1 MKITTKTLI
10 ILGLIS
16 VLYFVLFIAP
26 NNTGAKDVNMIA
38 VFNIDEYAQYP
49 YAIGRLV
56 PGDTLIK
63 TLRNFFIYGHYFYG
77 YPFYFWSSIALLPS
91 LIFAGANWSS
101 QTALNMV
108 LLRQIVNV
116 LPMIL
121 AAALLAWLQTRYK
134 RWWLAIGLFVLLLSI
149 PVVVGNNLWWHPD
162 SLAMLS
168 VVVTLLFLDLDRQRF
183 GGYFFIAA
191 AACGVAIGIKYEG
204 VFFGLAIPI
213 YLLWGKFTH
222 KISWK
227 RLFGMAAAFV
237 GIMLAALVISN
248 PLLLLP
254 QERAEI
260 IHYQIW
266 QYQQTTGGIIVA
278 SKQAFFRLGVYPD
291 SFRAGY
297 GELAFMLLGMAGM
310 VIGLLRPNR
319 RLITVMMLAFMVP
332 SFITTN
338 NAASLRLYYFIP
350 VVMLLLSNLANFF
363 PEPNETVDW
372 PKWVRKALPW
382 VSVLVGVAAM
392 VQFGVFAANDAKQI
406 SGQLHREE
414 TSTSIS
420 LYEQIDPSILERI
433 VLNRK
438 LVILRDWQ
446 MYIPEKVAWRIEI
459 DWNNITNSTIEQVK
473 PDVIVLDQAN
483 VKLFTGPDALQ
494 QAADVSEMRQWQA
507 FYGAA
512 ASDQLPGYKMVLN
525 NKTGVVLV
533 KNELYQ
539 QFLQP

>member
-1 MKITTKTLI
+1 MKSTTKTLI
-10 ILGLIS
+10 ILGILS
-16 VLYFVLFIAP
+16 VLYFMLFIAP

-49 YAIGRLV
+49 NAIGMLT

-63 TLRNFFIYGHYFYG
+63 TLRNFFIYEHYFYG
-77 YPFYFWSSIALLPS
+77 FPFYFWSAIALLPS
-91 LIFAGANWSS
+91 LIIAGANWAS
-101 QTALNMV
+101 QTALNM
-108 LLRQIVNV
+108 LLMRQIVNV
-116 LPMIL
+116 LPMIVT
-121 AAALLAWLQTRYK
+121 AWLLVWIQTRYR
-134 RWWLAIGLFVLLLSI
+134 RWWLSVGLFVLLLSI
-149 PVVVGNNLWWHPD
+149 PLVVTNDLWWHPD
-162 SLAMLS
+162 SLAVLS
-168 VVVTLLFLDLDRQRF
+168 VVVTLLFLDLDKQRF
-183 GGYFFIAA
+183 GHYFFIAA

-204 VFFGLAIPI
+204 VFFALAIPI
-213 YLLWGKFTH
+213 YLLWGAFAH

-227 RLFGMAAAFV
+227 RMIGMAAAFV

-278 SKQAFFRLGVYPD
+278 SKQAFFRLGVYPE
-291 SFRAGY
+291 SFRTGY
-297 GELAFMLLGMAGM
+297 GELTFMLLAIAGM
-310 VIGLLRPNR
+310 VLGFLRPQR
-319 RLITVMMLAFMVP
+319 RVTTVMMLAFMVP

-338 NAASLRLYYFIP
+338 NAASLRIHYFIP
-350 VVMLLLSNLANFF
+350 IVMLLLSNLANFF
-363 PEPNETVDW
+363 PESNEILEW
-372 PKWVRKALPW
+372 PAWSRKILPW
-382 VSVLVGVAAM
+382 VSILVGIAAI
-392 VQFGVFAANDAKQI
+392 VQMGVFAVNDAKQI
-406 SGQLHREE
+406 STQVHREE

-420 LYEQIDPSILERI
+420 LYEQIEPSILDRI

-438 LVILRDWQ
+438 LVILRDWK
-446 MYIPEKVAWRIEI
+446 MYIPEKPAWRIQI
-459 DWNNITNSTIEQVK
+459 DWNNITNDTVASVK

-483 VKLFTGPDALQ
+483 VTLFTGPDALQ
-494 QAADVSEMRQWQA
+494 QAADVNEMKQWQA

-512 ASDQLPGYKMVLN
+512 ASDQLPGYKLVLN

-533 KNELYQ
+533 KDVLYQ

>member
-1 MKITTKTLI
+1 MKSTTKTII
-10 ILGLIS
+10 ILCLIS

-49 YAIGRLV
+49 HAIGMLV

-63 TLRNFFIYGHYFYG
+63 TLRNFFIYEHYFYG
-77 YPFYFWSSIALLPS
+77 FPFYFWSAIALLPS
-91 LIFAGANWSS
+91 PIFSGAGWASE
-101 QTALNMV
+101 TPLNML

-121 AAALLAWLQTRYK
+121 TAFILVWMQTRFR
-134 RWWLAIGLFVLLLSI
+134 RWWLATGLFVLLLAI
-149 PVVVGNNLWWHPD
+149 PTVVSNDLWWHPD
-162 SLAMLS
+162 SLAVLS
-168 VVVTLLFLDLDRQRF
+168 VVVTLFFLDLDKQRF
-183 GGYFFIAA
+183 GRYFFLAA

-204 VFFGLAIPI
+204 VFFALAIPI
-213 YLLWGKFTH
+213 YLVWGALKH

-227 RLFGMAAAFV
+227 HMIGMAAAFV

-278 SKQAFFRLGVYPD
+278 SKQAFFRLGVYPV
-291 SFRAGY
+291 SFRNGY
-297 GELAFMLLGMAGM
+297 GELTFMLLGMAGM
-310 VIGLLRPNR
+310 ILGFIRPQR
-319 RLITVMMLAFMVP
+319 RVTTAMMLAFMVP

-338 NAASLRLYYFIP
+338 NAASLRIHYFIP
-350 VVMLLLSNLANFF
+350 IVMLLLSNLANFF
-363 PEPNETVDW
+363 PESNETVDW
-372 PKWVRKALPW
+372 PRGVRKALPW
-382 VSVLVGVAAM
+382 VSILVGVAAL
-392 VQFGVFAANDAKQI
+392 VQFGIYAVNDAGQI
-406 SGQLHREE
+406 TGQIHREE

-420 LYEQIDPSILERI
+420 LYQQIEPSILDRI
-433 VLNRK
+433 VLDRK
-438 LVILRDWQ
+438 LVILRDWK
-446 MYIPEKVAWRIEI
+446 MYIPEKPAWRIEI
-459 DWNNITNSTIEQVK
+459 DWDNITKDTIAQVK

-483 VKLFTGPDALQ
+483 VTLFTGPDALQ
-494 QAADVSEMRQWQA
+494 QAADVNQMKQWQA

-512 ASDQLPGYKMVLN
+512 ASDQLTGYKMVLN

-533 KNELYQ
+533 KDVLYQ

>member
-1 MKITTKTLI
+1 MKSTTKTLI
-10 ILGLIS
+10 ILGIIS
-16 VLYFVLFIAP
+16 VLYFVLFIPA

-49 YAIGRLV
+49 HAIGMLV

-77 YPFYFWSSIALLPS
+77 FPFYFWSAIALLPS
-91 LIFAGANWSS
+91 LIFTGASWSS
-101 QTALNMV
+101 QTALNM
-108 LLRQIVNV
+108 LLMRQIVNV
-116 LPMIL
+116 LPMIV
-121 AAALLAWLQTRYK
+121 AVLLLVWIQTRYR
-134 RWWLAIGLFVLLLSI
+134 RWWLATGLFVLLLSM
-149 PVVVGNNLWWHPD
+149 PVVVGNDLWWHPD

-168 VVVTLLFLDLDRQRF
+168 VVVTLLFLDLDQQRF
-183 GGYFFIAA
+183 GRYFLIAA

-213 YLLWGKFTH
+213 YLVWGALAH

-227 RLFGMAAAFV
+227 RMIGMAAAFV

-278 SKQAFFRLGVYPD
+278 SKQAFFRLGVYPE
-291 SFRAGY
+291 SFRNGY

-310 VIGLLRPNR
+310 VLGFLRPQR
-319 RLITVMMLAFMVP
+319 RVITVMMLAFVVP
-332 SFITTN
+332 QFITTN
-338 NAASLRLYYFIP
+338 NAAGLRLYYFIP
-350 VVMLLLSNLANFF
+350 VTMLLLSNLANFF
-363 PEPNETVDW
+363 PEANETMTW
-372 PKWVRKALPW
+372 PQWVRKVLPW
-382 VSVLVGVAAM
+382 VSVVVGVAAV
-392 VQFGVFAANDAKQI
+392 VQFGIFAVNDAKQI
-406 SGQLHREE
+406 TSQIHREE

-420 LYEQIDPSILERI
+420 FYEQIDPSILERI

-446 MYIPEKVAWRIEI
+446 MYIPEKPAWRIEI
-459 DWNNITNSTIEQVK
+459 DWNNITNDTITQIK

-494 QAADVSEMRQWQA
+494 QAADVNQMKQWQA

-512 ASDQLPGYKMVLN
+512 ASDQLPGYKMVLD

-533 KNELYQ
+533 KDELYQ